1 MATQQLLSRRK
12 IGSRESLCKAKA
24 WKDEEIAAVVAV
36 KDGLLDQL
44 TAEKALVAQFSRQ
57 AQEEDSRLRVLA
69 KEVTRLRGDIANEEE
84 RLVRLKAAEECKS
97 SLVEQH
103 SEIKALH
110 AELETKRKQRIEL
123 TERWSDTGTDALTS
137 LHAERDILIS
147 TIGESAYSNNRG
159 IAEATVRLETAIQ
172 DLKMQHQEI
181 SLRNA
186 L

>member
-1 MATQQLLSRRK
+1 
-12 IGSRESLCKAKA
+12 
-24 WKDEEIAAVVAV
+24 
-36 KDGLLDQL
+36 
-44 TAEKALVAQFSRQ
+44 
-57 AQEEDSRLRVLA
+57 
-69 KEVTRLRGDIANEEE
+69 LRGDIANEEE
-84 RLVRLKAAEECKS
+84 RLVRLKAAEESKS